1 MKTTDRV
8 IGKLA
13 LPLIAAAG
21 FLLIFSFVVSTKTKN
36 EENNA
41 YIRVIN
47 CIVSENAN
55 SRVQSDIETCYQT
68 VEHETGVKLQ
78 RYDSSQK

>member
-8 IGKLA
+8 MAKVG

-21 FLLIFSFVVSTKTKN
+21 FLLVIAFVLSIKTTNK
-36 EENNA
+36 ENNA

-47 CIVSENAN
+47 CIISENAV
-55 SRVQSDIETCYQT
+55 SRTQSDIEACYSS
-68 VEHETGVKLQ
+68 VEGQLHVKLQ
-78 RYDSSQK
+78 RYDNSNK